1 MAKSSFLVLKG
12 KRLCRARLFPLGKR
26 SVAVI
31 SAREATM
38 KTCVFHRE
46 NKVCSEVQRRF
57 SLGDG
62 RFHNM
67 KVPRFSNL
75 TYGEDK
81 VPLAPFRQGGK
92 TKKAWSTSA

>member
-12 KRLCRARLFPLGKR
+12 KRLCRARLFSLGKR

-46 NKVCSEVQRRF
+46 NKVCSKVQRRF
-57 SLGDG
+57 SLGEVT
-62 RFHNM
+62 FITW
-67 KVPRFSNL
+67 KYPRFE
-75 TYGEDK
+75 T
-81 VPLAPFRQGGK
+81 
-92 TKKAWSTSA
+92 